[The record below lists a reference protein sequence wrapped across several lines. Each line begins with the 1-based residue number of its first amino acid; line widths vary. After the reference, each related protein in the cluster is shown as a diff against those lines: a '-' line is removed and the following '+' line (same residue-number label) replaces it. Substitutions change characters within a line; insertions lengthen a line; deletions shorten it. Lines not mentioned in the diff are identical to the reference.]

1 MNKQYFIV
9 EYSEDGTRARRVTG
23 FYSYSVIEQK
33 AGRFSPLEQAYIE
46 IENTDEDF
54 YGLKDVE
61 MNKWVDLPKPR
72 F

>member
-1 MNKQYFIV
+1 MKQYFIV
-9 EYSEDGTRARRVTG
+9 EYSENGRHARRITG

-33 AGRFSPLEQAYIE
+33 AKRFSSSAYIE

-54 YGLKDVE
+54 YGLKNVE
-61 MNKWVDLPKPR
+61 LNEWIDLPNPR

>member
-1 MNKQYFIV
+1 MDKQYFIV
-9 EYSEDGTRARRVTG
+9 EYSEDGTRARRVTS
-23 FYSYSVIEQK
+23 FYSYFVIRQK

-54 YGLKDVE
+54 YGLRNVE
-61 MNKWVDLPKPR
+61 LNKWVDLPKSR